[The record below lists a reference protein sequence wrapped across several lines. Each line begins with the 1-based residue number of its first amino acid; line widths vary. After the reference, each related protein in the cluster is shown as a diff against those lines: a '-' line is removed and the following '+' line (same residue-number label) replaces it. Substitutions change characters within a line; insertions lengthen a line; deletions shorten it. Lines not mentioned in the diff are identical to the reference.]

1 MMKSIKKPNLIF
13 IMSDQQRF
21 DTISCYG
28 NDWIN
33 TPNLNKLSEESF
45 VFKNAYV
52 TQPVCA
58 PARGSIISG
67 LYPHSHG
74 AQVNMIPMDDDV
86 MTIAQMFDP
95 EYKLGYFGKWH
106 LGADRVKKEGWDEW
120 ISTEEHEYPADGKIE
135 YPLSDYHNWLVKND
149 FTPTK
154 ENSFGKKIFSQE
166 HRATLPPE
174 FQMASFLAQEAEGFI
189 KKYKDEPFVLFVNT
203 FEPHSPYSGPY
214 NGMYEPHSIPTGPTF
229 LKEPHNV
236 SDINIHRAKFHT
248 SFLKGDN
255 QSSNDYM
262 NSYLATCGEDFSTE
276 EGWLKLRADYFANI
290 TLVDEMVGKIN
301 DSITSSNIEDNTVVI
316 FTSDHGDMMG
326 DHGMIEKRTFYE
338 ESAKV
343 PMLFKIPW
351 LKNKVI
357 EGDFS
362 HIDLVPT
369 ILKLMNQEPQSNI
382 QGKDISSI
390 FLNGNLLDNEV
401 VIEWNGTGSVQDRT
415 LGSEKIDLLNANP
428 RRSIIINR
436 MKLNLTLNDSGELF
450 DLNEDPYEENNLYY
464 LAEYQEIILEMKNK
478 LIQWQINK
486 EDYFIF
492 E

>member
-1 MMKSIKKPNLIF
+1 
-13 IMSDQQRF
+13 
-21 DTISCYG
+21 
-28 NDWIN
+28 
-33 TPNLNKLSEESF
+33 
-45 VFKNAYV
+45 
-52 TQPVCA
+52 
-58 PARGSIISG
+58 
-67 LYPHSHG
+67 
-74 AQVNMIPMDDDV
+74 
-86 MTIAQMFDP
+86 
-95 EYKLGYFGKWH
+95 
-106 LGADRVKKEGWDEW
+106 
-120 ISTEEHEYPADGKIE
+120 
-135 YPLSDYHNWLVKND
+135 
-149 FTPTK
+149 
-154 ENSFGKKIFSQE
+154 
-166 HRATLPPE
+166 
-174 FQMASFLAQEAEGFI
+174 
-189 KKYKDEPFVLFVNT
+189 
-203 FEPHSPYSGPY
+203 
-214 NGMYEPHSIPTGPTF
+214 
-229 LKEPHNV
+229 
-236 SDINIHRAKFHT
+236 
-248 SFLKGDN
+248 
-255 QSSNDYM
+255 
-262 NSYLATCGEDFSTE
+262 
-276 EGWLKLRADYFANI
+276 
-290 TLVDEMVGKIN
+290 
-301 DSITSSNIEDNTVVI
+301 
-316 FTSDHGDMMG
+316 MMG

-478 LIQWQINK
+478 LIHWQINN